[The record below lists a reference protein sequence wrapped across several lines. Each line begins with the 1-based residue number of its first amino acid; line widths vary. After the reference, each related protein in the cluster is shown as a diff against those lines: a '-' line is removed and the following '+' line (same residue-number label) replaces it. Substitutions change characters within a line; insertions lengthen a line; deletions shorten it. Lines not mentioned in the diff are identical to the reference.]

1 MERSCAQCPTATSRH
16 PPVRKPPY
24 LRRDTYTH
32 PSVDT
37 SSSQLRDYLGN
48 IEKAGKGCQ
57 NLLSASPPQYQDSSC
72 DPLPGTTN
80 PASTQVV
87 NRIIKELSYAANVV
101 DHFTTLHTMQGQ
113 LFVVEGSE
121 LPALAANLQLPRPA
135 TQRVPRVPASRRH
148 EPTIIACAGRALAA
162 RQRPRRKRD
171 RASPR
176 TITDD
181 RWPLRHPVVNFS
193 VVRAAQEGSTGR
205 VGLSRNAVMIE
216 SAHLDLPR
224 TAWPVNGNDTT

>member
-16 PPVRKPPY
+16 SPVRKPAY

-57 NLLSASPPQYQDSSC
+57 NLLSASPPRYQDSSC

-121 LPALAANLQLPRPA
+121 LPALAANLQRPHASNA
-135 TQRVPRVPASRRH
+135 TGAASSSFA
-148 EPTIIACAGRALAA
+148 T
-162 RQRPRRKRD
+162 
-171 RASPR
+171 PR
-176 TITDD
+176 TDHYC
-181 RWPLRHPVVNFS
+181 LRRS
-193 VVRAAQEGSTGR
+193 SIGCAST
-205 VGLSRNAVMIE
+205 
-216 SAHLDLPR
+216 
-224 TAWPVNGNDTT
+224 TATET